1 MNEQTNHIKSKI
13 HKIKH
18 IKRGTSVSAIL
29 HILTFKK
36 NYCMCGTQNCHS
48 SPSVSLNKTLL
59 RGFESSLS

>member
-36 NYCMCGTQNCHS
+36 KILHVWHTKLPLFSICI
-48 SPSVSLNKTLL
+48 PK
-59 RGFESSLS
+59 